1 MPQDELLR
9 YLQDTQNN
17 FLFNILTNDVN
28 ASIKMFYDV
37 TDGLAAYLSN
47 NKAVDLN
54 LIETTMKY
62 MFYIKGI
69 DMHLIEK

>member
-9 YLQDTQNN
+9 YLQDTQNH
-17 FLFNILTNDVN
+17 FLFNLLTNDVN
-28 ASIKMFYDV
+28 ASIKLFYDV
-37 TDGLAAYLSN
+37 TDALAIYLSK
-47 NKAVDLN
+47 NKEVECN

-69 DMHLIEK
+69 DMYLIEK